1 MNIQNVTLA
10 VSFIGWVCL
19 AIYMMT
25 KCRSYRHM
33 ENSMEKRLL
42 RELIIIQGW
51 QLIMLLLIVSDK
63 VDFIIAQY

>member
-1 MNIQNVTLA
+1 MNIQNVTLT

-51 QLIMLLLIVSDK
+51 QVMMFLLIASEK
-63 VDFIIAQY
+63 IDFIIARY

>member
-1 MNIQNVTLA
+1 MNSQNITLV

-25 KCRSYRHM
+25 KCRLYRNM

-51 QLIMLLLIVSDK
+51 QVMMFLLIASEK
-63 VDFIIAQY
+63 IDFIIVRY

>member
-1 MNIQNVTLA
+1 MKIQNVTLV

-19 AIYMMT
+19 TIYMMT

-51 QLIMLLLIVSDK
+51 QILILLLIVAEK
-63 VDFIIAQY
+63 VNFIIARY

>member
-1 MNIQNVTLA
+1 MKIQNVTLV
-10 VSFIGWVCL
+10 VSFIGWVCM
-19 AIYMMT
+19 AIYIMT

-51 QLIMLLLIVSDK
+51 QILILLLIVAEK
-63 VDFIIAQY
+63 VDFIIARY

>member
-1 MNIQNVTLA
+1 MKIQNVTLV

-19 AIYMMT
+19 TIYMMA

-51 QLIMLLLIVSDK
+51 QILILLLIAAEK
-63 VDFIIAQY
+63 VNFIIARY